1 MMRKILRMLLIGPLV
16 LMLLI
21 GAAWIFENF
30 RGASEWAEAK
40 ERAAQMGVS
49 LDLKDYPSPDIEED
63 RLLNDPIFKAEW
75 NGEIEP
81 RLRRLYRMDL
91 PTVNSRR
98 IKGISRA
105 KGKPMSYQQFFD
117 AELSEEQAVE
127 KFRQAIAPVSKRL
140 TALADSIL
148 AHPAQELE
156 TRFRVSFPGELTDIL
171 LTLRHMANSFKGE
184 ADLAARQKNTALALR
199 NHRVLHRLRENFEG
213 PAFIQ
218 LLVGDAILLNNASA
232 IWEGIRQH
240 AWTDEQLKIL
250 TELTPSEPRFEI
262 WKRSYPLEVA
272 IVMKDVTRF
281 IEDRDT
287 LLIEQGYTGL
297 EEETTKDRIRLW
309 MNFEGPSGWQNWR
322 KAVSLN
328 QQLDVLAARERWNQ
342 PWLEEFNNVT
352 VIDDDYEPSFHPLA
366 QFRSETAGGLVR
378 AMSNNA
384 NRFRLMR
391 LAIALEQ
398 HFLKAG
404 SYPEALEEI
413 DLDFSIIDLMDPQQR
428 PIQYE
433 KTDDGYFTIWLA
445 SDKEKSRWR
454 FSEEPRKTGKK
465 KKKTP

>member
-1 MMRKILRMLLIGPLV
+1 MMRKILRTLLIGPLV

-30 RGASEWAEAK
+30 RGASEWTKAK
-40 ERAAQMGVS
+40 ERAARMGVS

-105 KGKPMSYQQFFD
+105 KGKPVSYQQFFD
-117 AELSEEQAVE
+117 AELSEEEAVE

-140 TALADSIL
+140 TALSDSIL
-148 AHPAQELE
+148 AHPAQSLVTTEQ
-156 TRFRVSFPGELTDIL
+156 
-171 LTLRHMANSFKGE
+171 LRHNEQLSSPILSVKHIANSFKGE

-213 PAFIQ
+213 PTFIQ
-218 LLVGDAILLNNASA
+218 LLVGDAILLNNTSA

-240 AWTDEQLKIL
+240 AWTEEQLVTLSKLIPAE
-250 TELTPSEPRFEI
+250 TRFEV
-262 WKRSYPLEVA
+262 WEKFYPYNIAEETKLQ
-272 IVMKDVTRF
+272 IQF
-281 IEDRDT
+281 IENRDD
-287 LLIEQGYTGL
+287 LLAKYGYTGSD
-297 EEETTKDRIRLW
+297 EETVTDQIRDW
-309 MNFEGPSGWQNWR
+309 CHFEGPAGWQDWR
-322 KAVSLN
+322 KATILN
-328 QQLDVLAARERWNQ
+328 QHLDVLAARERWNK

-366 QFRSETAGGLVR
+366 QFRSETAGGIIR
-378 AMSNNA
+378 SISRNA
-384 NRFRLMR
+384 TQFRMIR

-398 HFLKAG
+398 HFLKTDF
-404 SYPEALEEI
+404 YPESLEE
-413 DLDFSIIDLMDPQQR
+413 LNLRFSIIDLMDPRQR

-433 KTDDGYFTIWLA
+433 RTDDGYFTICLPT
-445 SDKEKSRWR
+445 DKEISRWR
-454 FSEEPRKTGKK
+454 FSEEPRKIRKK
-465 KKKTP
+465 KK